1 MAVNGFFKHSDT
13 RSDNVGGYAIDP
25 SWWSRVYEYPW
36 AIQYSVKGGIMADM
50 GCGWWPRPFK
60 DALADIGMTYAVDA
74 NEKVLSLPE
83 PKFLLKHL
91 HADFTMPIP
100 GLHDL
105 DVVFCISVL
114 EDLGQQTVEAL
125 TVFRDVIHEYGRI
138 VVTFD
143 VPYDDSK
150 PTPHYPGLPL
160 DTFGEAVDRAGLQFV
175 GDCDDSKEDAVANT
189 EFNLCV
195 YHAVLERYS

>member
-1 MAVNGFFKHSDT
+1 MAVNGYFKTGDPHSDMIG
-13 RSDNVGGYAIDP
+13 DYKLQPD
-25 SWWSRVYEYPW
+25 WWSRKYEYTW
-36 AIQYSVKGGIMADM
+36 ALPYAVRGGIMADM

-60 DALADIGMTYAVDA
+60 HALADIGMTYAVDA
-74 NEKVLSLPE
+74 NEKVLDMPDG
-83 PKFLLKHL
+83 KFLLNHV

-100 GLHDL
+100 RLQDL

-114 EDLGQQTVEAL
+114 EDLGDQTVEAL
-125 TVFRDVIHEYGRI
+125 SVFRDTIHEDGKI

-150 PTPHYPGLPL
+150 PTPQYPGLPL
-160 DTFGEAVDRAGLQFV
+160 STFGEAVDRAGLRFV
-175 GDCDDSKEDAVANT
+175 GDCDDSKDDALFHHG
-189 EFNLCV
+189 FNLCV